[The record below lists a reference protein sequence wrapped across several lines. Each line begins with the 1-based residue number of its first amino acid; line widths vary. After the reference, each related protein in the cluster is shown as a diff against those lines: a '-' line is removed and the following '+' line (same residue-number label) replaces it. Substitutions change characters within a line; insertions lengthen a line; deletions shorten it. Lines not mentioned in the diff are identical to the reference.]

1 MTKTIKWSAA
11 LAIVAAAGLLAVNKQ
26 PILSGAGSLLF
37 PEASPAASIA
47 ASAGAL
53 TISAGGSNKNIILTP
68 SGTGVVSAGGGLL
81 IANSAS
87 FQTLDSGGTARALVF
102 MDGSNVVHLR
112 NNQGGVGGTI
122 LIEPR
127 AGGAASLSLDNT
139 GLTTL
144 TGNLVITGGTL
155 ACTTATTS
163 GLCTN
168 ATCTTTAS
176 VTYVIHCP

>member
-11 LAIVAAAGLLAVNKQ
+11 LAIVAAAALLAVNKQ

-53 TISAGGSNKNIILTP
+53 TVSAGGSNKNVILTP
-68 SGTGVVSAGGGLL
+68 SGTGVVLAGGGMQV
-81 IANSAS
+81 ANSAS
-87 FQTLDSGGTARALVF
+87 FQSLDSGGTARGLLFIDA
-102 MDGSNVVHLR
+102 GNVVHVR

-122 LIEPR
+122 SLEPK
-127 AGGAASLSLDNT
+127 AGGVAVLSMDNT
-139 GLTTL
+139 GLVTI
-144 TGNLVITGGTL
+144 TGSVVITGGTL
-155 ACTTATTS
+155 ACTTATTG

-176 VTYVIHCP
+176 VTYVTHCP